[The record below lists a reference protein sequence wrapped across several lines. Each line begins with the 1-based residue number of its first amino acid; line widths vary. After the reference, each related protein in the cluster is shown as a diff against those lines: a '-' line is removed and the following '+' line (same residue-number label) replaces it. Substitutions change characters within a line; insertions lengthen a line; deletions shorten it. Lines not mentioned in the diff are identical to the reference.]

1 MSSEASLQA
10 ASSSFD
16 SAGPESANFEQR
28 RSVSPM
34 LARKIAPASLE
45 SLNLSGKSDLPWI
58 STMPS
63 RLESA
68 LMSALRAT
76 ERPQVAIFL
85 LDAIREVLDGHTN
98 NQQGKESS
106 RHFFLLNIIVI

>member
-16 SAGPESANFEQR
+16 GAGPESANFEQR

-34 LARKIAPASLE
+34 FARKIAPASLE
-45 SLNLSGKSDLPWI
+45 LFNLSDKSDLPWM
-58 STMPS
+58 STVPS

-68 LMSALRAT
+68 LMSALSAT
-76 ERPQVAIFL
+76 ERPQVAMFL
-85 LDAIREVLDGHTN
+85 SVAVSEALDGHTN
-98 NQQGKESS
+98 KQ
-106 RHFFLLNIIVI
+106 